1 MSRLEQGKPCRPR
14 GQAEVAVEIARI
26 ADLEAPALRA
36 LWPDWFGRPPPARM
50 RRETLALAMA
60 YRIQCE
66 TLGGLSK
73 RAARTLD
80 AIAAQEFGETA
91 RAIAAPARLRP
102 GTKLVREWH
111 GTVYEVFVRDE
122 GFDWGGGRH
131 RSLSAIARAITGTNR
146 SGQVFFGL
154 KSAPAKERCG
164 TSAEGRC
171 EE

>member
-1 MSRLEQGKPCRPR
+1 MVRSAAIMSRLEQGKPCRPR

-111 GTVYEVFVRDE
+111 GVVHEVAVVEDGFV
-122 GFDWGGGRH
+122 
-131 RSLSAIARAITGTNR
+131 
-146 SGQVFFGL
+146 
-154 KSAPAKERCG
+154 
-164 TSAEGRC
+164 
-171 EE
+171 